1 MKIRITISAMI
12 VLFGVITAIG
22 LAAMLATSTIAL
34 KQLRVGGPLYS
45 QIQLGNDLVA
55 DILPPP
61 AYVIEAYLEATL
73 ALRKPSELAAHQA
86 RLAQLH
92 KSYSER
98 KDYWSSKS
106 ELDPSVKK
114 RLTVDSDA
122 EVQKFWKVAEQDM
135 IPALSKGDK
144 ARAEAAYAELETI
157 YQAHRSII
165 DDIVKKANNENSELE
180 KVAATQV
187 DSYSMVTWV
196 VSGLVVTLIVL
207 GVLGIAIG
215 LVRPVVRLTSA
226 LEEMAGGNLDVAIPG
241 AGRGDEIGG
250 MARAVSAIKANAEQ
264 KARDEAEAKNRLDR
278 LAAEQRKADMARL
291 ADSFEGAVGEIIEVV
306 SSAATELEASA
317 HSLSSTAERS
327 IDLATGVA
335 AASAEASSGVQSVA
349 SASEELTASV
359 AEISRQVQSSARVAN
374 EAVDQ
379 AQKTNSRV
387 GELSSAAARIGDVV
401 ELINT
406 IAGQTNLLALNA
418 TIEAARAGEAGRGF
432 AVVASEVKA
441 LAEQTAKA
449 TGEIGQQ
456 VAGIQAATEESV
468 VAIKQIGNIIGQMS
482 EISSTIASAVEEQ
495 GAATKEISANIQ
507 QAAHGTSLVRSDI
520 ANVKGG
526 AQETGAASAQVLSSA
541 QSLSKESNRLRVEVG
556 NFLSSVRAA

>member
-22 LAAMLATSTIAL
+22 LAAMLATSTFAL

-98 KDYWSSKS
+98 KDHWSSKS

-114 RLTVDSDA
+114 RLTVDSDV

-207 GVLGIAIG
+207 I
-215 LVRPVVRLTSA
+215 T
-226 LEEMAGGNLDVAIPG
+226 
-241 AGRGDEIGG
+241 
-250 MARAVSAIKANAEQ
+250 VSL
-264 KARDEAEAKNRLDR
+264 RKNRENQPP
-278 LAAEQRKADMARL
+278 AAL
-291 ADSFEGAVGEIIEVV
+291 G
-306 SSAATELEASA
+306 
-317 HSLSSTAERS
+317 LSYFREER
-327 IDLATGVA
+327 
-335 AASAEASSGVQSVA
+335 
-349 SASEELTASV
+349 
-359 AEISRQVQSSARVAN
+359 
-374 EAVDQ
+374 
-379 AQKTNSRV
+379 
-387 GELSSAAARIGDVV
+387 
-401 ELINT
+401 
-406 IAGQTNLLALNA
+406 
-418 TIEAARAGEAGRGF
+418 
-432 AVVASEVKA
+432 
-441 LAEQTAKA
+441 
-449 TGEIGQQ
+449 
-456 VAGIQAATEESV
+456 
-468 VAIKQIGNIIGQMS
+468 
-482 EISSTIASAVEEQ
+482 
-495 GAATKEISANIQ
+495 
-507 QAAHGTSLVRSDI
+507 
-520 ANVKGG
+520 
-526 AQETGAASAQVLSSA
+526 
-541 QSLSKESNRLRVEVG
+541 
-556 NFLSSVRAA
+556 